1 MMALK
6 LKKISV
12 PSPIP
17 EEVEMKVT
25 SLDSES
31 EASGS
36 GDGMGKRDSRE
47 VKRDS
52 HGGTWPRRPGS
63 FPRLSFGPNS
73 PKSPRD
79 ESRKGYF

>member
-1 MMALK
+1 MLALK
-6 LKKISV
+6 LKKISG

-31 EASGS
+31 EAS
-36 GDGMGKRDSRE
+36 E